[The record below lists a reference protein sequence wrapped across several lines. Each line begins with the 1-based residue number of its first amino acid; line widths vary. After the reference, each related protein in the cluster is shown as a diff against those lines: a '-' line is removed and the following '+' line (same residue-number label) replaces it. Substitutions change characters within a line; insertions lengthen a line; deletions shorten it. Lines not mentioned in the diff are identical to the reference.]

1 MCFLILTPLSTA
13 HIFCPIPEV
22 GECVSVIFRACFF
35 HYCISTLNEAGQV
48 VRRERGLPNE
58 RGPKARQCNKHS
70 ALLHKHTFYKSLKT
84 SATVTHASAG
94 TGLALT
100 RQQAHA
106 VYVSGG
112 GAVDLTNLILLQA
125 ASSFTHPHVLSNHM
139 NFLFWQNTNEIFCRM
154 FLLLFCS
161 LMVGCHAS
169 KKEEKN

>member
-1 MCFLILTPLSTA
+1 M
-13 HIFCPIPEV
+13 
-22 GECVSVIFRACFF
+22 SVIFRACFF

-84 SATVTHASAG
+84 SATVAHASAG

-100 RQQAHA
+100 RQQTHA

-112 GAVDLTNLILLQA
+112 AWVRSYQSNLIKSGFVIYSINKCVCA
-125 ASSFTHPHVLSNHM
+125 ILSVNAMGQH
-139 NFLFWQNTNEIFCRM
+139 
-154 FLLLFCS
+154 
-161 LMVGCHAS
+161 
-169 KKEEKN
+169 